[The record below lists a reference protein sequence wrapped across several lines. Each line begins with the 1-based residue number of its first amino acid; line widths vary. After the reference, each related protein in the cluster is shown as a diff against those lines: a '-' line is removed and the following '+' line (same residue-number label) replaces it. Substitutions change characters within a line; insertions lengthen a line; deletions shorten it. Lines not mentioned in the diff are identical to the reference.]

1 MSDSCDDNDNCDNK
15 WKLLRSIVTVDM
27 LMMVVMKDINE
38 SDNLDDDLSTENIVV
53 VYVKTNQ

>member
-1 MSDSCDDNDNCDNK
+1 
-15 WKLLRSIVTVDM
+15 
-27 LMMVVMKDINE
+27 MMVVMKDINE